1 MPWFIRSSRS
11 DHAITLI
18 NIHSKQLTYLQFP
31 FVEYLNQ
38 VVWYEFPKAL
48 QKTKSFSSKT
58 WGQQS
63 FLCTEQTTHCLNKF
77 FVLLCSFFVCI
88 LKGKQIKKY
97 LNQKENISRTK
108 IKTKWFRKWKLFQ
121 TNQNLPQN
129 KLKKWQKNNNFE
141 IKLL

>member
-1 MPWFIRSSRS
+1 MVYQIVHVG
-11 DHAITLI
+11 HAITLI

-97 LNQKENISRTK
+97 LNQKKISQEPK
-108 IKTKWFRKWKLFQ
+108 
-121 TNQNLPQN
+121 
-129 KLKKWQKNNNFE
+129 
-141 IKLL
+141 